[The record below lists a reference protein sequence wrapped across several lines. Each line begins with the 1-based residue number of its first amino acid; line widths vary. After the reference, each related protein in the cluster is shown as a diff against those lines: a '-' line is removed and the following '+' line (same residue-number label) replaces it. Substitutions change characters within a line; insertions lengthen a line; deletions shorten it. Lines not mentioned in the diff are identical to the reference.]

1 VVSLE
6 LQALMKS
13 AARAQRASL
22 GMYLTLV
29 RQRPHGSRD
38 DADGNGI
45 VGLEVMESRGDER
58 GQVAR
63 YYGTRVFLN
72 QMLAPVVALTVTA
85 WETGAV
91 FQFGG

>member
-1 VVSLE
+1 MVSLE

-13 AARAQRASL
+13 AARAQRANL
-22 GMYLTLV
+22 GITGSV
-29 RQRPHGSRD
+29 REKAHGSRD

-45 VGLEVMESRGDER
+45 VGLEVMESRGDVR